1 MIRNELRI
9 EMLGPLRVTVDG
21 ETAVFRT
28 DAQRVL
34 LAYLAACQGRPQR
47 RDTLAALLAP
57 DRPDREA
64 LTYLRNRLTRLR
76 KAIGDDTA
84 VPPWLLIDR
93 KQIALRAG
101 GDIAVDLAQFERALT
116 AVETHP
122 HRQLAGCPD
131 CLTRLETAVSLLR
144 GELLA
149 GLHFPSETWQTWLTA
164 QREHVHRRALEALDW
179 LREAKMAR
187 GEWTAVLDAA
197 QRQLQLE
204 PWREAAHRALMQACA
219 QLGDRAAALAQYD
232 QCAQILWAEL
242 GVEPEEETA
251 ALRRAIQAGAPEP
264 ASSLSPA
271 ACPHNLPP
279 PTARF
284 VGRETELA
292 WLLRRLAD
300 PNYRLI
306 TLTGAGGMGKTR
318 LAVEAGR
325 QAALNFPDG
334 VWFAPLDALPPDAEQ
349 IKRAIGEAMG
359 LAEGGRQLT
368 GEQVAAALREKQTLL
383 ILDNCETALD
393 GLGFLP
399 DWLRRAPRLAVLAA
413 SREPLNF
420 QAESVAAL
428 DGLPL
433 GEGEAMGAAETL
445 FADRAQMA
453 RADFAA
459 TEANLPQIRRICQ
472 LVDGSPLGITLAAAW
487 ARRRSLAQIADG
499 ISQSLDL
506 LSARQRDIDP
516 RHRNMRAVF
525 AASWRLLAPD
535 EQAALAALSV
545 FPAPFSAEAAAQA
558 AGVGLLTLD
567 GLCEKSLLQQQPER
581 ERYVWHSLLRRFAAE
596 KLGEGETAV
605 FRRYVAYFHQFARA
619 HRQDYATLQPEW
631 PHLITAVV
639 RASDLQLWPLV
650 VDLAQML
657 DEAWFRQ
664 IRFHDM
670 RRGLALAVEAAA
682 HLPDKLALARLQLRL
697 AEVEIELNDYAAAR
711 TQLLAAMPQLARLE
725 DGRGLAQG
733 NYLYGRIQLERAE
746 DEAALRLFAEAR
758 DIFAAEGDWQGAA
771 RTLNLMA
778 LCHMKQNP
786 DFSAA
791 RTLLEEAAA
800 LQRGRPPSPAYVE
813 TLRYLGRVNGVF
825 GDFAAAEICLEE
837 AAGVSQAL
845 QDVGEYA
852 AVLFD
857 RVVLCRRRSRL
868 EAALAYGRECL
879 DLFRRLGSLRWEGLV
894 KVQLGIIHQARG
906 DYAPALACFQ
916 SSLQLFE
923 ELGDRYE
930 QAYACYDLFVL
941 YGAMGKTAESRAARR
956 QALRL
961 NETLQDP
968 QLAAW
973 LAAGK

>member
-1 MIRNELRI
+1 MTRRNELRI
-9 EMLGPLRVTVDG
+9 EMLGPLRVTVGG

-34 LAYLAACQGRPQR
+34 LAYLAARQGQPQR
-47 RDTLAALLAP
+47 RDTLAALLTP

-64 LTYLRNRLTRLR
+64 LTYLRNRLARLR

-84 VPPWLLIDR
+84 VSPWLLIDR

-144 GELLA
+144 GDLLA
-149 GLHFPSETWQTWLTA
+149 GLNFSSETWQTWLTA

-187 GEWTAVLDAA
+187 GEWTAVCDAA
-197 QRQLQLE
+197 QRQLRLE
-204 PWREAAHRALMQACA
+204 PWREAAHRALMQARA

-232 QCAQILWAEL
+232 QCAQILWDEL
-242 GVEPEEETA
+242 GVAPEEETA
-251 ALRRAIQAGAPEP
+251 ALWEKIKMAGEGAIREP
-264 ASSLSPA
+264 LTVPA
-271 ACPHNLPP
+271 NLPP

-300 PNYRLI
+300 PNHRLI
-306 TLTGAGGMGKTR
+306 TLVGAGGMGKTR

-325 QAALNFPDG
+325 RAALNFPDG

-368 GEQVAAALREKQTLL
+368 GDQVAAALREKQTLL

-459 TEANLPQIRRICQ
+459 TEENLPQIRRICR
-472 LVDGSPLGITLAAAW
+472 LVDGSPLGIALAAAW

-506 LSARQRDIDP
+506 LSARQRDVDP

-535 EQAALAALSV
+535 ERAALAALSV

-567 GLCEKSLLQQQPER
+567 ALCEKSLLQQQPER

-605 FRRYVAYFHQFARA
+605 FAHYIAYYHHFAQTHCQNYPA
-619 HRQDYATLQPEW
+619 LQPEW
-631 PHLITAVV
+631 PHLITAVTQ
-639 RASDLQLWPLV
+639 AHAQQQWTAV
-650 VDLAQML
+650 VEMAQTL

-670 RRGLALAVEAAA
+670 RRGLGLAVAAAA

-711 TQLLAAMPQLARLE
+711 AQLLAAMPQLARLE

-771 RTLNLMA
+771 RSLNLMA
-778 LCHMKQNP
+778 LCRMKQNP

-837 AAGVSQAL
+837 AADVSQAL

-916 SSLQLFE
+916 SSLQLFA

-941 YGAMGKTAESRAARR
+941 YGTMGKTAESRAARR
-956 QALRL
+956 QALQL
-961 NETLQDP
+961 NEALQDP